1 MSTNEVIARLDAA
14 VSALRDVS
22 VSTWPEES
30 LRAQLGELSV
40 ALCAIDS
47 ALARVADE
55 VRARGLRVEEPVT
68 DNGTAHRPAEA
79 NLVTA

>member
-14 VSALRDVS
+14 VSALLGVS
-22 VSTWPEES
+22 VSAWSEES
-30 LRAQLGELSV
+30 LRAQLGEVSV

-55 VRARGLRVEEPVT
+55 VRAHGLRVEEPA
-68 DNGTAHRPAEA
+68 TAGVSSR
-79 NLVTA
+79 T